1 MMLIDTH
8 AHLDNELFDGDREA
22 MIRRALD
29 GGVDK
34 IITIGTNPESWKR
47 SIRLSEEYEQVY
59 AVIGPHPTD
68 GLQFEDSMIDEL
80 RKMAA
85 HEKVVALGEIG
96 LDYYWKE
103 TPPPVQYEVF
113 RKMLRLACELDLP
126 VVIHNREAD
135 SDLIRIVKEEKKNH
149 HLNNL
154 RGIMHCFSGDEAM
167 LRESLELNF
176 YVSFAGNVTYKKS
189 HLPEVV
195 SMVPDNRLLIE
206 TDAPYLTP
214 VPFRGKRN
222 EPAYVRFTAKKISE
236 ILDKDEEIIGRQ
248 TSLNACSVFGLV

>member
-1 MMLIDTH
+1 MFIDTH
-8 AHLDNELFDGDREA
+8 AHLDHELFDEDRDA

-29 GGVDK
+29 GGVEK
-34 IITIGTNPESWKR
+34 IITIGTDPGSWR
-47 SIRLSEEYEQVY
+47 RAIRLSEEYEQVY

-68 GLQFEDSMIDEL
+68 GLQFDDSMIDVIS
-80 RKMAA
+80 KMAA
-85 HEKVVALGEIG
+85 HEKVVGIGEIG

-103 TPPPVQYEVF
+103 TPLHIQHEVF
-113 RKMLRLACELDLP
+113 RKMIRLACELDLP

-135 SDLIRIVKEEKKNH
+135 SDLIRIVKEEKKNQ

-176 YVSFAGNVTYKKS
+176 YISFAGNVTYKKS
-189 HLPEVV
+189 HLPELVF
-195 SMVPDNRLLIE
+195 MVPDNRLLIE

-214 VPFRGKRN
+214 TPFRGKRN
-222 EPAYVRFTAKKISE
+222 EPAYVKFTTKRISE
-236 ILDKDEEIIGRQ
+236 ILNKDEEIVGRQ
-248 TSLNACSVFGLV
+248 TCRNACAIFGLV